1 MGCCTWFF
9 SLNVTWPFH
18 TVSKDLGMTWSAPRN
33 ISGMVKRPGWG
44 WMAMGPNHGLVM
56 KRGRL
61 LVPFN
66 TFPAESKVVTE
77 VVQTHCAA
85 IGECAHYMNADG
97 LGTVN
102 VKFTVSNTADP
113 SEPELTGTLGVN
125 VREVPQFLAAGDRSG
140 VIYSD
145 DQGETWRLGGQV
157 YTMPGSSECVV
168 EEVGDEVLMSFR
180 IEDLRTSG
188 GCRHMARSV
197 DGGES
202 FPSWYVPS
210 ARHYEQT
217 CVPDP
222 TCQGSLLSL
231 GGGQVVLTSGPTFS
245 VRENLTIHLSTDR
258 GRTFQ
263 RLLQINDGTAGYS
276 DLVKLGET
284 SEAWSVGVLV
294 ETSSFRNWH
303 SASQIFA
310 AFEVPKPKVA
320 EDAGPVRRMSVEV
333 SMVEDS
339 VGIGMF

>member
-1 MGCCTWFF
+1 
-9 SLNVTWPFH
+9 
-18 TVSKDLGMTWSAPRN
+18 
-33 ISGMVKRPGWG
+33 MVKRPGWG
-44 WMAMGPNHGLVM
+44 WMATGPNHGLVT
-56 KRGRL
+56 KHGRL
-61 LVPFN
+61 IVPFN

-97 LGTVN
+97 SGALS
-102 VKFTVSNTADP
+102 VKFIVSNTADP
-113 SEPELTGTLGVN
+113 SEPELTATLVN
-125 VREVPQFLAAGDRSG
+125 VSAVPQFLAAGGRSG
-140 VIYSD
+140 VFYSD

-188 GCRHMARSV
+188 GCRHMARSI

-210 ARHYEQT
+210 AGPPFEQA

-231 GGGQVVLTSGPTFS
+231 GSGQVVLTSGPTFS
-245 VRENLTIHLSTDR
+245 VRQNLTIHRSTDL

-263 RLLQINDGTAGYS
+263 RLLQVNDGAAGYS
-276 DLVKLGET
+276 DLVRLGET

-294 ETSSFRNWH
+294 ETSSSPEWLA
-303 SASQIFA
+303 ASLIFA
-310 AFEVPKPKVA
+310 AFEVPKPKAA
-320 EDAGPVRRMSVEV
+320 EAAEIAWRVRQMIIEV
-333 SMVEDS
+333 
-339 VGIGMF
+339 